1 MGLPLRIRRYIN
13 IGWGINRQAWISVWA
28 NVTSAFSHFTVCPLF
43 FVCWKHESFRVKV
56 TTGSKR
62 KSPELAGG
70 GLLKDV
76 VATST
81 VPVHLTLS
89 RALSLSGR
97 TYYVLMRNC
106 LESAALNQF
115 PFPGPKAPRSES
127 DIWWLSKKCISGQG
141 QVMEAASGL
150 SCELHTD
157 TQSFLN
163 ISYVLSCHIMIKGLR
178 NMLTICVI
186 QSQRC
191 FP

>member
-1 MGLPLRIRRYIN
+1 M
-13 IGWGINRQAWISVWA
+13 
-28 NVTSAFSHFTVCPLF
+28 
-43 FVCWKHESFRVKV
+43 

-62 KSPELAGG
+62 ESPELAGG

-127 DIWWLSKKCISGQG
+127 DI
-141 QVMEAASGL
+141 
-150 SCELHTD
+150 
-157 TQSFLN
+157 
-163 ISYVLSCHIMIKGLR
+163 
-178 NMLTICVI
+178 
-186 QSQRC
+186 
-191 FP
+191 